1 MSGEESDWLG
11 ALWFAAT
18 VVALVVLFAAAL
30 RVRVYG
36 SGWRRWALRLGL
48 IGGRLERAHFQHQW
62 ASGAEHEVAVVRT
75 AKRKRRC
82 MSSP

>member
-11 ALWFAAT
+11 ALWFVAT
-18 VVALVVLFAAAL
+18 VAALVVLFAAAL

-48 IGGRLERAHFQHQW
+48 IGGALA
-62 ASGAEHEVAVVRT
+62 ATLAANVAI
-75 AKRKRRC
+75 
-82 MSSP
+82 

>member
-48 IGGRLERAHFQHQW
+48 IGGALVATLAANIAIYRHDAHLDVTRERAF
-62 ASGAEHEVAVVRT
+62 T
-75 AKRKRRC
+75 
-82 MSSP
+82 